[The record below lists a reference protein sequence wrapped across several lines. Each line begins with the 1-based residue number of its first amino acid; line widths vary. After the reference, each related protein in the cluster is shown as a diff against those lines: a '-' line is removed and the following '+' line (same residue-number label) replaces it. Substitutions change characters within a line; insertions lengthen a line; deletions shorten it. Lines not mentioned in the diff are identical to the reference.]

1 MLKLSITSKLNG
13 IRSWSLQALD
23 TCPGSVSDNGK
34 LVDAC
39 DGCYATQGNYRYP
52 NVKAP
57 REHNKQDWQQ
67 GGKCKGCRKCWD
79 KSIPV
84 IGYAA
89 QGQKMSKVIRLKL
102 AKG

>member
-1 MLKLSITSKLNG
+1 MLKLSITSKLDG

-23 TCPGSVSDNGK
+23 TCPGSVGDNGE
-34 LVDAC
+34 LVDAPWSSTIAESYNDDSISVC
-39 DGCYATQGNYRYP
+39 PAY
-52 NVKAP
+52 
-57 REHNKQDWQQ
+57 QQ

-89 QGQKMSKVIRLKL
+89 HGQKMSKVIRLKL
-102 AKG
+102 AKA